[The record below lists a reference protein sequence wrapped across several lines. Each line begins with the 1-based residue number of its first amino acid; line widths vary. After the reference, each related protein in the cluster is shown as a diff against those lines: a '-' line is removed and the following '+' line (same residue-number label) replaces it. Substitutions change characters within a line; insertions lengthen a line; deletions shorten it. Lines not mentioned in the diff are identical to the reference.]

1 MKNFSKILQG
11 MLLVALLAAC
21 SKDDEPLQLPSQP
34 QEATQAIELKTNINE
49 ILLLQPNHIQANAQ
63 YEWFVNGELVSSTPS
78 YNFVSSQTG
87 ETEVLL
93 KITEGEMVRSLT
105 YRIYSYASL
114 ASELN
119 NFTLNASNGIETLGG
134 YYWNQTY
141 TDTKFQTA
149 NFTFSHTGGV
159 VTGYNYWDGFTV
171 SNSTDNTDHGAPGES
186 EGWIPYQWGCMPTST
201 PANNGNFLVGYWGY
215 YMLDYQHPIEDG
227 FDESYFATWVKLGND
242 EETRKVLLLQIAMH
256 PWPYY
261 GILHGD
267 GFASPFEQGDYFKL
281 IVRGVDANNNF
292 IWKEDVYLSDY
303 RNSNNGEN
311 NGVDSWINIIELVEK
326 EDVKYLVF
334 QMETTDAHPDYG
346 PNTAVYFCIGDIRVR

>member
-1 MKNFSKILQG
+1 MKKISKILQCI
-11 MLLVALLAAC
+11 LLVALLAAC
-21 SKDDEPLQLPSQP
+21 SKDDENLQVPSQP
-34 QEATQAIELKTNINE
+34 QEIAQTIELEANLNE
-49 ILLLQPNHIQANAQ
+49 ALLLQPRNIQANAQ
-63 YEWFVNGELVSSTPS
+63 CEWFVNGELVASTLS
-78 YNFVSSQTG
+78 YNFVSNQTG

-93 KITEGEMVRSLT
+93 KITEGEMVRSLRYNIFT
-105 YRIYSYASL
+105 LKSL

-119 NFTLNASNGIETLGG
+119 NFTLNASNGVETLGG

-141 TDTKFQTA
+141 ADTKFQTA

-186 EGWIPYQWGCMPTST
+186 EGWIPYQWGSMPTST

-215 YMLDYQHPIEDG
+215 YMLDYKHPIEEG

-242 EETRKVLLLQIAMH
+242 TKAHILKDIKIAMH

-267 GFASPFEQGDYFKL
+267 GFARPFKKGDYFKL
-281 IVRGVDANNNF
+281 IVHGVDANNNF
-292 IWKEDVYLSDY
+292 IWKKDVFLSDY
-303 RNSNNGEN
+303 RNSDNGNNY
-311 NGVDSWINIIELVEK
+311 GVNEWIEFKNPKYFKKI
-326 EDVKYLVF
+326 KYLVF
-334 QMETTDAHPDYG
+334 QMETTDAHPEYG
-346 PNTAVYFCIGDIRVR
+346 PNTAVYFCIGDIRMR